1 MFNVILLASIGS
13 QGGWTVALVGY
24 SIVFAALVLLITIFT
39 TLPKLISMKVRS
51 ELRRKGKHV
60 TDTEEDLHIKG
71 DETAAISMALH
82 LYFSEMHDDES
93 NVITISRIQR
103 RYSPWSSKIYSI
115 YNSPL
120 K

>member
-1 MFNVILLASIGS
+1 MNDILSTIGD

-24 SIVFAALVLLITIFT
+24 SIVFGALLLLIGIFLA
-39 TLPKLISMKVRS
+39 LPKVINMKIRW
-51 ELRRKGKHV
+51 ELRRKGKHHAYN
-60 TDTEEDLHIKG
+60 DDDLHVKG
-71 DETAAISMALH
+71 DVSAAISLAIH
-82 LYFSEMHDDES
+82 LYFSEMHDAES

-115 YNSPL
+115 YNTPL

>member
-1 MFNVILLASIGS
+1 MSNDILAVISD

-24 SIVFAALVLLITIFT
+24 SIVFGALVV
-39 TLPKLISMKVRS
+39 LISIFSTVPKIINLKIRS
-51 ELRRKGKHV
+51 DLRRKGKHDI
-60 TDTEEDLHIKG
+60 DTEDELHIKG
-71 DETAAISMALH
+71 DVSAAISMAIH
-82 LYFSEMHDDES
+82 LYYSELHDDES

-115 YNSPL
+115 YNTPI

>member
-1 MFNVILLASIGS
+1 MSDILSTIGD

-24 SIVFAALVLLITIFT
+24 SIVFAALLLLIGIFVA
-39 TLPKLISMKVRS
+39 LPKVINMKIRS
-51 ELRRKGKHV
+51 ELRRKGKQV
-60 TDTEEDLHIKG
+60 TNNDDDLHVKG
-71 DETAAISMALH
+71 DVSAAISMAIH
-82 LYFSEMHDDES
+82 LYLSEMHDDES